1 MIVETDI
8 EDVLCRAFVV
18 SLGAGMP
25 SYGAVTNMISWIRM
39 QAKEDEEALTEEY
52 IYSCIPLYINFLFNK
67 A

>member
-1 MIVETDI
+1 MEVELDI

-25 SYGAVTNMISWIRM
+25 NYGAVTNMMSWIKIR
-39 QAKEDEEALTEEY
+39 AKEEEEILTEEY